1 MWKLLENIGLGLFV
15 NALYSIMN
23 LNFETSVLV
32 SLCFSVGVMSIA
44 IYYERKNK

>member
-23 LNFETSVLV
+23 LNFETAPFIVLV
-32 SLCFSVGVMSIA
+32 LSVILMSMSI
-44 IYYERKNK
+44 YSQRKNK

>member
-23 LNFETSVLV
+23 LNFETAPFIVLV
-32 SLCFSVGVMSIA
+32 LSGILMSMSI
-44 IYYERKNK
+44 YSQRKNK